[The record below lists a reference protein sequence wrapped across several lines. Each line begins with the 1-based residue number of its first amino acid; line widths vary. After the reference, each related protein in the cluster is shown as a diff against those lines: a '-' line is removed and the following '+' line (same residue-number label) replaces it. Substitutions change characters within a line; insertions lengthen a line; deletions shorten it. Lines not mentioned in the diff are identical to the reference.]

1 MIKFNWIRYKNFLST
16 GNQFTKIE
24 LNKSNTT
31 LILGS
36 NGSGKSTLLD
46 ALTFVLF
53 NKPYRKINKPQLV
66 NSQNEKDCLVEIE
79 FEIGNTTWFVRRGIK
94 PTIFEIHRNGNLL
107 SQQADSKDDQRY
119 LEETILK
126 LNYKSFTQLVIL
138 GSSNF
143 VPFMQLSAA
152 HRREIIEDLL
162 DIKIFSSMNVV
173 VKDKVK
179 TAADELR
186 NLENKK
192 TISEEKV
199 RLQLEFIDNIEK
211 TGKQQISSK
220 KERLKTIKTQIDSCN
235 LLLDELNLKIKEVQ
249 NKSFESSSNE
259 IKQLNMQKGNFTS
272 QLLSLKKELE
282 FFEKHDSCPTCG
294 QTIDL
299 DFKDSKI
306 QDLKT
311 TAKETYTSSKK
322 VDELILLAEEK
333 ENEYK
338 KFQSELTNLTKD
350 IEKVSSEVKFNQQK
364 GNEILKEIQ
373 ELIQQIENKS
383 DLHQKV
389 KELESETSALANEI
403 TQKQSK
409 IRYYEFLNSLLKD
422 GGVKTKI
429 IKKYLPLMNQQINKY
444 LRLMDFYIN
453 FNLDEEFN
461 EVIKTPIH
469 DKFSYASFSEGEK
482 MRIDLALLFTW
493 REIAKIK
500 NSMNTNLL
508 IMDEIFDS
516 SLDGFGTDDFLKII
530 RYVVKDANIFVISH
544 KSDVMDKF
552 ENTIKFEK
560 VKGFSRPS

>member
-16 GNQFTKIE
+16 GNQFTKID
-24 LNKSNTT
+24 LNKTNTT
-31 LILGS
+31 LILGT

-79 FEIGNTTWFVRRGIK
+79 FTIGNINWRVKRGIK
-94 PTIFEIHRNGNLL
+94 PTVFEIYRNDTLL

-143 VPFMQLSAA
+143 IPFMQLSAA

-162 DIKIFSSMNVV
+162 DIKIFSSMNGV
-173 VKDKVK
+173 VKDKLKLTFDEVK
-179 TAADELR
+179 

-192 TISEEKV
+192 ELSQEKI
-199 RLQLEFIDNIEK
+199 RLQIEFINNIEN
-211 TGKQQISSK
+211 TGKQQIANK
-220 KERLKTIKTQIDSCN
+220 KEKLKNIKVHIDSCN
-235 LLLDELNLKIKEVQ
+235 ELLNELNLKLNEIK
-249 NKSFESSSNE
+249 NNPLESSSTE
-259 IKQLNMQKGNFTS
+259 IKNLNMQKGNLTS
-272 QLLSLKKELE
+272 QLQSLKKELQ
-282 FFEKHDSCPTCG
+282 FFDNHDSCPTCG
-294 QTIDL
+294 QTIDSQ
-299 DFKDSKI
+299 FKENKVE
-306 QDLKT
+306 QLKN
-311 TAKETYTSSKK
+311 TAKETFSNSKQI
-322 VDELILLAEEK
+322 DEMIKLAEEK
-333 ENEYK
+333 DAEFK
-338 KFQSELTNLTKD
+338 KYQTEINNLIKD
-350 IEKVSSEVKFNQQK
+350 IEKISSELKFNQQK

-383 DLHQKV
+383 ELHDKV
-389 KELESETSALANEI
+389 KELEIQASQMANEI
-403 TQKQSK
+403 NEKQSK
-409 IRYYEFLNSLLKD
+409 INYYDFLNSLLKD
-422 GGVKTKI
+422 GGVKTRI
-429 IKKYLPLMNQQINKY
+429 IKKYLPLMNQQINRY
-444 LRLMDFYIN
+444 LQLMDFYIN

-461 EVIKTPIH
+461 EVIKTPVH

-493 REIAKIK
+493 REIAKMK

>member
-482 MRIDLALLFTW
+482 SRIDLALMFTW
-493 REIAKIK
+493 REIAKMK

-508 IMDEIFDS
+508 ILDEIFDS

-530 RYVVKDANIFVISH
+530 KYVIKDSNIFVISH
-544 KSDVMDKF
+544 KAEVHDKF
-552 ENTIKFEK
+552 ESVIKFEK

>member
-16 GNQFTKIE
+16 GNQFTKIK

-199 RLQLEFIDNIEK
+199 RLQLEFIDKIEK

-338 KFQSELTNLTKD
+338 KFQSELANLTKD

-403 TQKQSK
+403 NQKQSK

-482 MRIDLALLFTW
+482 SRIDLALMFTW

-508 IMDEIFDS
+508 ILDEIFDS

-530 RYVVKDANIFVISH
+530 KYVIKDSNIFVISH
-544 KSDVMDKF
+544 KAEVHDKF
-552 ENTIKFEK
+552 ESVIKFEK

>member
-16 GNQFTKIE
+16 GNHFTQIE
-24 LNKSNTT
+24 LNKTNTT

-94 PTIFEIHRNGNLL
+94 PTIFEIHRNGNIL

-173 VKDKVK
+173 VKDKAK

-186 NLENKK
+186 NLESKK

-211 TGKQQISSK
+211 TGKQQIASK
-220 KERLKTIKTQIDSCN
+220 KERLKIIKTEIDSCN
-235 LLLDELNLKIKEVQ
+235 ALLDQLNAKIKEVQ
-249 NKSFESSSNE
+249 NSSVESSSNE
-259 IKQLNMQKGNFTS
+259 LKKLNIQKGNFTS

-299 DFKDSKI
+299 EFKDSKI
-306 QDLKT
+306 VDLKT
-311 TAKETYTSSKK
+311 TAKETFMSSKK
-322 VDELILLAEEK
+322 VDELISLAEDK
-333 ENEYK
+333 ENQYK

-350 IEKVSSEVKFNQQK
+350 IEKVSSEIKFNQQK

-373 ELIQQIENKS
+373 ELVQQIENKS

-403 TQKQSK
+403 NQKQSRM
-409 IRYYEFLNSLLKD
+409 RYYEFLNSLLKD

-444 LRLMDFYIN
+444 LQLMDFYIN

-469 DKFSYASFSEGEK
+469 DKFSYSSFSEGEK

-493 REIAKIK
+493 REIAKMK

-560 VKGFSRPS
+560 VKGFSRLS

>member
-199 RLQLEFIDNIEK
+199 RLQLEFIDKIEK

-338 KFQSELTNLTKD
+338 KFQSELANLTKD

-403 TQKQSK
+403 NQKQSK

>member
-249 NKSFESSSNE
+249 NKSLESSSNE

-403 TQKQSK
+403 NQKQSK